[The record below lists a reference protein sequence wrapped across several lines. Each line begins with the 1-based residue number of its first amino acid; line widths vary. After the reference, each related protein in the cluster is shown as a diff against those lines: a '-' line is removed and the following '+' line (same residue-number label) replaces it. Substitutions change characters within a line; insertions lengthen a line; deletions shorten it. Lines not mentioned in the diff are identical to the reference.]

1 VVTWPLSLSSSG
13 RNFTVVSVLVD
24 VEEVLLGQEF
34 VQAGLVD
41 PADQG
46 GLLLAVADALGQ
58 GERRGDHVQQAEG
71 EEATDLGCEP
81 ALLEFC
87 AK

>member
-1 VVTWPLSLSSSG
+1 M
-13 RNFTVVSVLVD
+13 LVD

-34 VQAGLVD
+34 VQAALVD

-58 GERRGDHVQQAEG
+58 SERRGDHVQQAEG
-71 EEATDLGCEP
+71 EDATDLGGEP

>member
-1 VVTWPLSLSSSG
+1 
-13 RNFTVVSVLVD
+13 VLVD

-71 EEATDLGCEP
+71 EEATDLGGEP